1 MHSTWNLQTVFA
13 SLRNQGHFPCAAALI
28 SLERGQQ
35 QFSPFQHP
43 WPRVYYNCVWY
54 IYIYVTYIHLKILF
68 TNILCFSKHP
78 ELLVRHLEMPHIRPT
93 GKYQRW
99 HINDKFFII
108 FSQASFNK
116 NFLQEQYKTF
126 WTFYYNPLN
135 KSPRKYLLYHALCP
149 SLSLGNLCVVHCA
162 LRLKEG
168 NHFKFHTWY
177 CWASA
182 LQKMWGWGPSHLFKG
197 ST

>member
-1 MHSTWNLQTVFA
+1 M
-13 SLRNQGHFPCAAALI
+13 
-28 SLERGQQ
+28 
-35 QFSPFQHP
+35 
-43 WPRVYYNCVWY
+43 WY
-54 IYIYVTYIHLKILF
+54 IYIYLTYIHFKILF

-78 ELLVRHLEMPHIRPT
+78 ELLVRHLEMPHIQPT

-99 HINDKFFII
+99 HIDDKFFII

-149 SLSLGNLCVVHCA
+149 SLSLGNLCVVNCA

-182 LQKMWGWGPSHLFKG
+182 LQKMWGWGPSHLFKVLSNG
-197 ST
+197 YFVYLYYQDEEKCSLSSDFHTDSAIIESLLYSATEMHTSLHFSPS